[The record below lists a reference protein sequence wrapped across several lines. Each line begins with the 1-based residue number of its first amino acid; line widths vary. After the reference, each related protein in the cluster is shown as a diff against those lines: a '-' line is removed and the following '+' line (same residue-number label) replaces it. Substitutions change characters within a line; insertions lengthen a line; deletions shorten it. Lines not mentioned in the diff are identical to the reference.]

1 MSPDLTLLTS
11 LAITIG
17 IGHTLA
23 GPDHYLPFIMISKAR
38 GWSLS
43 KTMGI
48 TLLCGLGHV
57 LSSVLL
63 GLTGVLMGTALTRL
77 THIEG
82 VRGNIAAYALIAF
95 GLVYFVWGLR
105 KAIKN
110 SSHSHMDVK
119 GTRKK
124 NGWVVWSLM
133 VVFVLGPCEAL
144 IPLLM
149 YPAAQQSWTGAI
161 QVSVLFSLATI
172 FTMISVVAASWF
184 GLGQLK
190 SDWLHRYMHAIAGFT
205 ILSSGLAIQFLGL

>member
-1 MSPDLTLLTS
+1 MTPDLTLLYS
-11 LAITIG
+11 LAISMG

-23 GPDHYLPFIMISKAR
+23 GPDHYLPFIMISNAR
-38 GWSLS
+38 KWNLS
-43 KTMGI
+43 KTLAV
-48 TLLCGLGHV
+48 TFVCGLGHV

-63 GLTGVLMGTALTRL
+63 GMTGVLMGTALTQL

-110 SSHSHMDVK
+110 HQHTHAK
-119 GTRKK
+119 INAGLK
-124 NGWVVWSLM
+124 NGWVIWSLM
-133 VVFVLGPCEAL
+133 IVFVLGPCEVL

-149 YPAAQQSWTGAI
+149 YPAAQESWAGAM
-161 QVSVLFSLATI
+161 QVSLLFSAATI
-172 FTMISVVAASWF
+172 LTMLTVVAASWF

-190 SDWLHRYMHAIAGFT
+190 SNWLHRYMHALAGLT
-205 ILSSGLAIQFLGL
+205 IFVSGMAIQFLGL

>member
-1 MSPDLTLLTS
+1 MTTDLALLTS
-11 LAITIG
+11 LAISIG
-17 IGHTLA
+17 VVHTLA

-38 GWSLS
+38 GWRLS
-43 KTMGI
+43 KTLGV
-48 TLLCGLGHV
+48 TLICGLGHV
-57 LSSVLL
+57 LSSVAL
-63 GLTGVLMGTALTRL
+63 GLIGVLMGTALTRL

-110 SSHSHMDVK
+110 RTHSHSDVAK
-119 GTRKK
+119 GDKN
-124 NGWVVWSLM
+124 NGWVIWSLM

-149 YPAAQQSWTGAI
+149 YPAAQESWAGAL
-161 QVSVLFSLATI
+161 QVSLLFSGATI

-184 GLGQLK
+184 GLGQLN
-190 SDWLHRYMHAIAGFT
+190 SGWLHRYMHAIAGFT
-205 ILSSGLAIQFLGL
+205 IFSSGIAIQFLGL